1 MNIAN
6 LIEEVGVEEVMV
18 QNLDVCFSNIKV
30 ERGGFAEIT
39 FSTEE
44 VNVDEF
50 IKQTGRVGIVVW
62 MDRDKFNTTLNTALN
77 MSLNNTK

>member
-1 MNIAN
+1 MDIAD
-6 LIEEVGVEEVMV
+6 LIKEVGVEEVMV

-30 ERGGFAEIT
+30 ERGRYAEIT

-50 IKQTGRVGIVVW
+50 INQSGKVGIVVW
-62 MDRDKFNTTLNTALN
+62 MDRDKFNTVLNA
-77 MSLNNTK
+77 SLNNNIK